1 MCLLFITMKKIIL
14 SISIVLIFLLL
25 FNTCKIGSIAVSKK
39 LDVELVY
46 KGEKLEGHKGEYLLR
61 ISTNNSWRIEKPDI
75 HPWYSL
81 SSTQGRRTETVILKV
96 EENDGYDRSG
106 RLTIY
111 AGREKKI
118 IEFTQAELVDKT
130 VAVGEKLHELPPSN
144 HLDDTVR
151 IEIPRLSESFADNK
165 AAFVV
170 HYTVDNVGDSTRN
183 YSMEY
188 NYASNHTRWVAFTF
202 YDKTSQRH
210 TKRTNAWSPD
220 PHLLDYTDNAY
231 DYRGSGYD
239 RGHLVASADRLF
251 SIPANEQTFYYSNTS
266 PQVNSFNGGIWASLE
281 NKVQGWGQ
289 LSAIRDT
296 LFVVKGGTIRED
308 QVMGTIGESK
318 IVIPKYY
325 FMVLLAKKGTTY
337 KSIGFWFE
345 HRAHPR
351 PYSLTDYALSVE
363 ELEELTGIDFFH
375 NLPDSIE
382 QVVEKQLIVEDWPG
396 L

>member
-1 MCLLFITMKKIIL
+1 MKKIIL

-25 FNTCKIGSIAVSKK
+25 LNTCKIGSKSVSKK
-39 LDVELVY
+39 RRVDGITDASE
-46 KGEKLEGHKGEYLLR
+46 EIHKFL
-61 ISTNNSWRIEKPDI
+61 
-75 HPWYSL
+75 
-81 SSTQGRRTETVILKV
+81 
-96 EENDGYDRSG
+96 
-106 RLTIY
+106 
-111 AGREKKI
+111 
-118 IEFTQAELVDKT
+118 
-130 VAVGEKLHELPPSN
+130 PSN

-151 IEIPRLSESFADNK
+151 LEIPLLSTSFANNK
-165 AAFVV
+165 ATFVA

-183 YSMEY
+183 YCMEY
-188 NYASNHTRWVAFTF
+188 NYASNHTRWIAFTF
-202 YDKTSQRH
+202 CDKTSEVN
-210 TKRTNAWSPD
+210 TKRTNAWSSD

-251 SIPANEQTFYYSNTS
+251 SIPANEQTFYYSNMS
-266 PQVNSFNGGIWASLE
+266 PQINSFNGGIWASLE
-281 NKVQGWGQ
+281 NKVQGWGK

-296 LFVVKGGTIRED
+296 LYVVKGGTIRDD

-325 FMVLLAKKGTTY
+325 FMALLAKKGPVY
-337 KSIGFWFE
+337 KSIAFWFE
-345 HRAHPR
+345 HRAHPQ

-363 ELEELTGIDFFH
+363 ELQGLTGIDFFH

-382 QVVEKQLIVEDWPG
+382 QVVEKQLNIEDWPD